1 MKIAL
6 RMISLATTILWGT
19 LAIFIIT
26 AAYSA
31 SLIEIQFED
40 PEIFLSDNNVLAI
53 MLSMKINNKG
63 YYHIKEFLLKTEV
76 KDESGI
82 EISSQ
87 QTYVD
92 VIPARR
98 QTWVKHNITF
108 ALDDLTG
115 IINLLFRDANLTL
128 TSEVELKF
136 TELLPVKIY
145 TNTSYPWGAPFH
157 NFTLGEPAF
166 EQYNYTYSILSLPL
180 NFENHSIFNITGTT
194 YLKIFNEQDDVVA
207 VAKLPIEVYSGS
219 KYSDILKIYV
229 KNTEIPFGGRVE
241 LFFESETL
249 SFGPLV
255 IYLG

>member
-1 MKIAL
+1 
-6 RMISLATTILWGT
+6 MISLATTILWGT

-31 SLIEIQFED
+31 SLIEIQFGD
-40 PEIFLSDNNVLAI
+40 PEIFLSDNNVLVI

-63 YYHIKEFLLKTEV
+63 YYHIREFLLKTEV
-76 KDESGI
+76 KDENGI
-82 EISSQ
+82 KISNQ

-92 VIPARR
+92 IIPARM

-108 ALDDLTG
+108 ILNDLTG
-115 IINLLFRDANLTL
+115 IISLLFKDANLTL

-136 TELLPVKIY
+136 TELLPVELY
-145 TNTSYPWGAPFH
+145 TNTSYLWGAPFH

-180 NFENHSIFNITGTT
+180 NFENHSFFNITGTV
-194 YLKIFNEQDDVVA
+194 YLKVFNEQDDIVSA
-207 VAKLPIEVYSGS
+207 AKFPIEVYSGS
-219 KYSDILKIYV
+219 KYSDRLKIYV
-229 KNTEIPFGGRVE
+229 KNTEIPIGGRVE
-241 LFFESETL
+241 LFFESETF